1 MTLPRAHAP
10 WTAAQVASLNGYQQ
24 AGHVHPFTSA
34 AGVVLVATP
43 AGWVDREGG
52 PVVQTWAHAFM
63 ADESWRKTSWVD
75 EALKTIGT

>member
-1 MTLPRAHAP
+1 
-10 WTAAQVASLNGYQQ
+10 
-24 AGHVHPFTSA
+24 VHPFTSA